1 MSDEPLVSTDLKHPE
16 VASLDSRLSDSVL
29 LHSSPT
35 PVLSRPTVTVVVC
48 TRFRPEAL
56 RCCLD
61 AIGRLNPPADDV
73 LVIDNSEGDPETERV
88 ARDAGV
94 RYQVEPGAGLSR
106 ARNRGLAESTTE
118 IIAFMDDDGM
128 PCADWL
134 EHLLPPFDDPAVA
147 AVSGDIIP
155 PGTPRNTE
163 RRQATRYLSSKDL
176 KWFEIATFGGLGR
189 GSNVALRKSV
199 CSVWKGFD
207 VRLGRGAPLR
217 IAEENHA
224 YAVLLSLG
232 YRAAYVPSALVIHP
246 TKSKNIEQD
255 AISWIAYWL
264 LLFFEFPGH
273 RLEIAQFLSRRLQGK
288 PLTWP
293 RNPQK
298 PGAIIT
304 SSWRVRLKAAFAGT
318 LLYFRSLKLRGK

>member
-1 MSDEPLVSTDLKHPE
+1 MSNEPLASTHLNRPE
-16 VASLDSRLSDSVL
+16 VASLDSRVSDSIL

-35 PVLSRPTVTVVVC
+35 PVLSRPSVTVVVC
-48 TRFRPEAL
+48 TRFRPDAL
-56 RCCLD
+56 RSCLE
-61 AIGRLNPPADDV
+61 AIGRLDPPADDV
-73 LVIDNSEGDPETERV
+73 LVIDNSEGDAETESV
-88 ARDAGV
+88 ARESGV
-94 RYQVEPGAGLSR
+94 RYLVEPRSGLSR

-118 IIAFMDDDGM
+118 IVAFMDDDGM

-134 EHLLPPFDDPAVA
+134 AHLLAPFDDPAVA
-147 AVSGDIIP
+147 SVSGDIIP
-155 PGTPRNTE
+155 PDVPQNTDS
-163 RRQATRYLSSKDL
+163 RAPTRYLSSKDPQ
-176 KWFEIATFGGLGR
+176 WFEIATFGGLGR

-217 IAEENHA
+217 IAEESHA
-224 YAVLLSLG
+224 YAVLLTLG
-232 YRAAYVPSALVIHP
+232 FRAAYVPTALVIHP
-246 TKSKNIEQD
+246 TKSKNVEQE
-255 AISWIAYWL
+255 AISSLAYWL

-273 RLEIAQFLSRRLQGK
+273 RLELVRFLIRRLRGK

-304 SSWRVRLKAAFAGT
+304 SGWRVRLKAGFSGA
-318 LLYFRSLKLRGK
+318 LLYLRTLKMRGT